1 MGKLVR
7 FTHIVRIQVD
17 DIFARSGGILD
28 YVNYAWNSHH
38 GNPYRSQGASI
49 LDAARLHSS
58 LADYPPG

>member
-7 FTHIVRIQVD
+7 FIHLVRIQVD

-28 YVNYAWNSHH
+28 YVSYAWNKH

-49 LDAARLHSS
+49 LDAASLDSS
-58 LADYPPG
+58 LADDPHG